1 MTKHKKWI
9 ETESIEQENS
19 ICHTLGRRDMRAAV
33 WHGYKDLRIEE
44 VPQPVPGPNQV
55 KIKVDWAGICGT
67 DRHEYEGPNFIPVK
81 KPHRLTGRVAPLI
94 IGHEFSGEIVELG
107 SEVTGWKVGDRV
119 TANGSLTCGNCQA
132 CRSGR
137 YNICQKLGFLGVGDD
152 GAFADY
158 VVVEATKLF
167 EIPEG
172 VSQREAAVAEPLACG
187 IHATNLLGDI
197 RGADVVVIGPGIIGL
212 SAFFGAKYAGAGRI
226 LVSGIGDYRK
236 ELVEKY
242 GGTYIDSSKTDLEE
256 YVKEWSNGNLADVVY
271 ECIGA
276 ETTLDQAI
284 RISKPGAKLMVM
296 GVFGKKPTVD
306 MNTLQEAERILYT
319 SQAHVN
325 EIATALEYIQTGKI
339 NADELIT
346 KEVTLDTLVEDGFE
360 YLIEHG
366 PEQIKVLIRISGENS
381 R

>member
-1 MTKHKKWI
+1 MK
-9 ETESIEQENS
+9 
-19 ICHTLGRRDMRAAV
+19 AAV
-33 WHGYKDLRIEE
+33 WHGYKDIRIEE
-44 VPQPVPGPNQV
+44 VKEPSPKPGQV

-81 KPHRLTGRVAPLI
+81 KPHRLTGRVAPLT

-107 SEVTGWKVGDRV
+107 EGVEGWNVGDKV
-119 TANGSLTCGNCQA
+119 TANGSLTCGVCEA

-158 VVVEATKLF
+158 VVVEAAKLF
-167 EIPEG
+167 AVPEG
-172 VSQREAAVAEPLACG
+172 VSQRHAAVAEPLACG

-197 RGADVVVIGPGIIGL
+197 KGKDVVVIGPGIIGL

-236 ELVEKY
+236 ELIEKY
-242 GGTYIDSSKTDLEE
+242 GGTYVDASKTDLESF
-256 YVKEWSNGNLADVVY
+256 VQQWSDGRLADVVY

-276 ETTLDQAI
+276 EQTLDQAI
-284 RISKPGAKLMVM
+284 HISKPGAKQMIM
-296 GVFGKKPTVD
+296 GVFGKKPVID
-306 MNTLQEAERILYT
+306 MNTLQEAERVLYT

-325 EIATALEYIQTGKI
+325 EIATALEYMKEGKI

-346 KEVTLDTLVEDGFE
+346 REVTLDTLVDDGFE
-360 YLIEHG
+360 YLIQHG
-366 PEQIKVLIRISGENS
+366 PENIKVLIRIGEK
-381 R
+381 

>member
-1 MTKHKKWI
+1 MK
-9 ETESIEQENS
+9 
-19 ICHTLGRRDMRAAV
+19 AAV
-33 WHGYKDLRIEE
+33 WHGYKDVRIEE
-44 VPQPVPGPNQV
+44 VPEPSPKAGQV
-55 KIKVDWAGICGT
+55 KIRVDWAGICGT

-94 IGHEFSGEIVELG
+94 IGHEFSGTIVELG
-107 SEVTGWKVGDRV
+107 EDVEGWSVGERV
-119 TANGSLTCGNCQA
+119 TANGSLTCGTCEA

-158 VVVEATKLF
+158 VVVEAAKLF
-167 EIPEG
+167 AIPEG

-197 RGADVVVIGPGIIGL
+197 AGKDVVVIGPGIIGL

-236 ELVEKY
+236 ELIEKY
-242 GGTYIDSSKTDLEE
+242 GGTYVDSSRVDLEE
-256 YVKEWSNGNLADVVY
+256 YVTEWTGGNLADVVY

-276 ETTLDQAI
+276 EKTLDQAV
-284 RISKPGAKLMVM
+284 RISKPGAKIMVM
-296 GVFGKKPTVD
+296 GVFGKKPVVD

-325 EIATALEYIQTGKI
+325 EISTALEYIRDGKI
-339 NADELIT
+339 RAEELIT
-346 KEVTLDTLVEDGFE
+346 REVTLDTLVEDGFE
-360 YLIEHG
+360 YLIQHG
-366 PEQIKVLIRISGENS
+366 PENIKVLIHLER

>member
-276 ETTLDQAI
+276 EGTLDQAI

-306 MNTLQEAERILYT
+306 MNTLQEAERVLYT

-366 PEQIKVLIRISGENS
+366 PEQIKVLIRISGEIV
-381 R
+381 

>member
-1 MTKHKKWI
+1 MK
-9 ETESIEQENS
+9 
-19 ICHTLGRRDMRAAV
+19 AAV
-33 WHGYKDLRIEE
+33 WHGYKDIRIEE
-44 VPQPVPGPNQV
+44 VKEPSPKPGQV

-81 KPHRLTGRVAPLI
+81 KPHRLTGRTAPLT
-94 IGHEFSGEIVELG
+94 IGHEFSGEIVGLG
-107 SEVTGWKVGDRV
+107 EGVEGWKVGDKV
-119 TANGSLTCGNCQA
+119 TANGSLTCGVCEA

-158 VVVEATKLF
+158 VVVEAAKLF
-167 EIPEG
+167 AIPEG
-172 VSQREAAVAEPLACG
+172 VSQRHAAVAEPLACG

-197 RGADVVVIGPGIIGL
+197 KEKDVVVIGPGIIGL

-236 ELVEKY
+236 ELIEKY
-242 GGTYIDSSKTDLEE
+242 GGTYVDASKTDLESF
-256 YVKEWSNGNLADVVY
+256 VQQWSDGRLADVVY

-276 ETTLDQAI
+276 EQTLDQAI
-284 RISKPGAKLMVM
+284 RISKPGAKLMIM
-296 GVFGKKPTVD
+296 GVFGKKPVID
-306 MNTLQEAERILYT
+306 MNTLQEAERVLYT

-325 EIATALEYIQTGKI
+325 EIATALEYMKEGKI

-346 KEVTLDTLVEDGFE
+346 REITLDTLVDDGFE
-360 YLIEHG
+360 YLIQHG
-366 PEQIKVLIRISGENS
+366 PENIKVLIRIGEK
-381 R
+381 

>member
-1 MTKHKKWI
+1 MK
-9 ETESIEQENS
+9 
-19 ICHTLGRRDMRAAV
+19 AAV
-33 WHGYKDLRIEE
+33 WHGYKDVRIEE
-44 VPQPVPGPNQV
+44 VPEPSPKAGQV
-55 KIKVDWAGICGT
+55 KIRVDWAGICGT

-94 IGHEFSGEIVELG
+94 IGHEFSGTIVELG
-107 SEVTGWKVGDRV
+107 EDVEGWSVGERV
-119 TANGSLTCGNCQA
+119 TANGSLTCGTCEA

-158 VVVEATKLF
+158 VVVEAAKLF
-167 EIPEG
+167 AIPEG

-197 RGADVVVIGPGIIGL
+197 AGKDVVVIGPGIIGL

-236 ELVEKY
+236 ELIEKY
-242 GGTYIDSSKTDLEE
+242 GGTYVDSSQVDLEE
-256 YVKEWSNGNLADVVY
+256 YVTEWTGGNLADVVY

-276 ETTLDQAI
+276 EKTLDQAV
-284 RISKPGAKLMVM
+284 RISKPGAKIMVM
-296 GVFGKKPTVD
+296 GVFGKKPVVD

-325 EIATALEYIQTGKI
+325 EISTALEYIRDGKI
-339 NADELIT
+339 RAEELIT
-346 KEVTLDTLVEDGFE
+346 REVTLDTLVEDGFE
-360 YLIEHG
+360 YLIQHG
-366 PEQIKVLIRISGENS
+366 PENIKVLIHLER